1 LMELFIKYQIPAD
14 LLAFEQGE
22 HEVSER
28 DPSRLEAVRAHVAAM
43 HQMLTSEKD
52 KEAAEK
58 RQEEEFRLV
67 QIAAA
72 EDARRQSTLSQLRAQ
87 LEEAHMA
94 QNQMPE
100 ACLESSIQRCSSSM
114 PRSLAR
120 GGGRNN
126 GGQRGQRSGGGQR
139 DSYRSGGGDRGGMA
153 AECSAGIPE
162 SSAAMSSSSR
172 KAAKSADGPT
182 ASQNTTQPNQA
193 SSTGAMGSGV
203 DYTKI
208 PKQLDAK
215 FEELDVDSAL
225 RPTIIKPGTLWTHKS
240 QKTLLSTASTSKMS
254 TSQQK
259 SAKDEAF
266 DLLDGLTRAG
276 ALSCDNASLHVV
288 VAGTHCFDKDLVNT
302 VVQDNVNPIAKVERS
317 TLIMASTIMQASV
330 GELVA
335 AENYEQIESSLVE
348 ALAIDRA

>member
-1 LMELFIKYQIPAD
+1 
-14 LLAFEQGE
+14 
-22 HEVSER
+22 
-28 DPSRLEAVRAHVAAM
+28 
-43 HQMLTSEKD
+43 
-52 KEAAEK
+52 
-58 RQEEEFRLV
+58 
-67 QIAAA
+67 
-72 EDARRQSTLSQLRAQ
+72 
-87 LEEAHMA
+87 
-94 QNQMPE
+94 
-100 ACLESSIQRCSSSM
+100 
-114 PRSLAR
+114 
-120 GGGRNN
+120 
-126 GGQRGQRSGGGQR
+126 
-139 DSYRSGGGDRGGMA
+139 
-153 AECSAGIPE
+153 
-162 SSAAMSSSSR
+162 
-172 KAAKSADGPT
+172 
-182 ASQNTTQPNQA
+182 
-193 SSTGAMGSGV
+193 MGSGV

-330 GELVA
+330 EQLVA
-335 AENYEQIESSLVE
+335 AENYDQIESSLVE
-348 ALAIDRA
+348 ALAIEQ

>member
-1 LMELFIKYQIPAD
+1 
-14 LLAFEQGE
+14 
-22 HEVSER
+22 
-28 DPSRLEAVRAHVAAM
+28 
-43 HQMLTSEKD
+43 
-52 KEAAEK
+52 
-58 RQEEEFRLV
+58 
-67 QIAAA
+67 
-72 EDARRQSTLSQLRAQ
+72 
-87 LEEAHMA
+87 
-94 QNQMPE
+94 
-100 ACLESSIQRCSSSM
+100 
-114 PRSLAR
+114 
-120 GGGRNN
+120 
-126 GGQRGQRSGGGQR
+126 
-139 DSYRSGGGDRGGMA
+139 
-153 AECSAGIPE
+153 
-162 SSAAMSSSSR
+162 
-172 KAAKSADGPT
+172 
-182 ASQNTTQPNQA
+182 
-193 SSTGAMGSGV
+193 MGSGV

-330 GELVA
+330 EQLVA
-335 AENYEQIESSLVE
+335 AENYDQIESSLVE
-348 ALAIDRA
+348 ALAIDHA